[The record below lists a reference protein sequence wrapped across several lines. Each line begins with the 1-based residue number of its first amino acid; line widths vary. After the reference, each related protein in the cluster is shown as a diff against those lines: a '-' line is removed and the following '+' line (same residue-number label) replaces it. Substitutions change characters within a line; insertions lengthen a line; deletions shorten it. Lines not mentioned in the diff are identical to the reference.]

1 MCTRLFGCLYVFTT
15 QCACSSHV
23 LQVIHCAQFVFVGLF
38 VCGDNWPVVGHSKN
52 CFQFPPVLF
61 VLCNYTTVRA
71 SFQGGMGVHIY
82 NILNT
87 NSHLL

>member
-1 MCTRLFGCLYVFTT
+1 MCVLIACFAGDSL
-15 QCACSSHV
+15 CAIC
-23 LQVIHCAQFVFVGLF
+23 
-38 VCGDNWPVVGHSKN
+38 VCGPVCLWDNWPVVGHSKN
-52 CFQFPPVLF
+52 CFQFPSVLF
-61 VLCNYTTVRA
+61 VLCNYTTVKA